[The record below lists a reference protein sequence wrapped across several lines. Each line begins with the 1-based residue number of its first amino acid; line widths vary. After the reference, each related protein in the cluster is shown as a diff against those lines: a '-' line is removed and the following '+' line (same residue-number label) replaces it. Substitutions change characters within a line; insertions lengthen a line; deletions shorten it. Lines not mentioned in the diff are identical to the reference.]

1 MQKLTNCSYF
11 YRKNTFG
18 AIFTQ
23 ISAIVQEIWSTSEHL
38 ISLLNEA
45 VQKVTESVKAAIP
58 KLKESYAKASKII
71 LGVIDDVLKHAL
83 TLINA
88 VFDKIKEHEK
98 EIQEMTTVLTD
109 FLHGKYSF
117 ISYSRINNI

>member
-1 MQKLTNCSYF
+1 M
-11 YRKNTFG
+11 
-18 AIFTQ
+18 
-23 ISAIVQEIWSTSEHL
+23 

-71 LGVIDDVLKHAL
+71 LGVIDDVLKHGL
-83 TLINA
+83 TLVNA

-98 EIQEMTTVLTD
+98 EIQEMTTVVTD
-109 FLHGKYSF
+109 FLQGK
-117 ISYSRINNI
+117 YSRINLRRFLAIGEI